1 FVKKFLQQNSRHITA
16 KISALLYLIDLNQK
30 TLKSLLTSDD
40 ILEKEKLQII
50 ILLLSF
56 IDFSEVIWQ
65 EDLQEVMYSFVN
77 SNWSYIQETVDN
89 FNELI
94 NNTQIQDNL
103 KFMEV

>member
-1 FVKKFLQQNSRHITA
+1 
-16 KISALLYLIDLNQK
+16 
-30 TLKSLLTSDD
+30 TSDD

-103 KFMEV
+103 KFMEVKIKDFNFEDKHKEISDF